1 MNHFKRRAG
10 EALTHV
16 RQFSS
21 KAKNEQPE
29 EPWVKS
35 LDEHVKWE
43 VKEESEGRRL
53 FSESTDQTIRLYRDG
68 SPSKYALSSSSIA
81 FAESD
86 ELKEITKEL
95 EEMWKKAIE
104 DLIEKRGDDSKD
116 LAKLIND
123 PTPERLE
130 AIVRRAQ
137 NELEAKTHTKV
148 GRVKGWINKVAGRIN
163 NHKYLL
169 DMLPSGDKYTSVL
182 IGGLTACI
190 KATLEHEA
198 IAELIADCLEK
209 LSDKTY
215 KLSHAIRISKQ
226 NDYIRTH
233 IVKFY
238 KTLFGLLVSILDHWL
253 LSRAERFKNSLGSS
267 FQNQLQCSM
276 NDLDY
281 HVKELS
287 DEKNSVMMENMCYDL
302 GQLGQLLQALLVG
315 GYSESWPTATNASNQ
330 FRTPGQFQAAS
341 ESPSGAPYVIRG
353 LPNIHEPKLAASVAP
368 GIQDEHNGHH
378 WTTQTILDGTAWM
391 KRYVC
396 FKKEES
402 LLEES
407 CYGSTN
413 PQVYSRL
420 VQWTQSRSS
429 EALWLEGPAT
439 MGGTTPNTLI
449 TARIVETFRRLRVPI
464 ISFFCEYDS
473 GQYKTFSCPEEL
485 LNMVYSLTS
494 QMLAFIQDN
503 LSSVYDSEDLPDFS
517 PARIRRLT
525 TDPNSLPDAIDFLKD
540 IIPLGPPILACCI
553 DGLQVLDYSEQ
564 SHWYQDCL
572 KSFIEVIGT
581 TKPPHPR
588 IMKVWLSTD
597 GYCEALQVAVN
608 AGWIEADITNSE
620 DDTEPL
626 EIDQW
631 M

>member
-1 MNHFKRRAG
+1 MHHIRRRAG
-10 EALTHV
+10 EAITHV

-21 KAKNEQPE
+21 KVKNEQPE

-43 VKEESEGRRL
+43 VKEESEGGRL

-68 SPSKYALSSSSIA
+68 SLSKSALPSSSIA

-86 ELKEITKEL
+86 ELKCITKEL
-95 EEMWKKAIE
+95 EGTWKKAIE
-104 DLIEKRGDDSKD
+104 DLIKKRGDDSNN
-116 LAKLIND
+116 LAELIND

-130 AIVRRAQ
+130 AIVRTAQ
-137 NELEAKTHTKV
+137 NEMEAKTHTKG
-148 GRVKGWINKVAGRIN
+148 GRVKGWFSKVAGRID

-190 KATLEHEA
+190 KATLEHAA
-198 IAELIADCLEK
+198 IAELISDCLEK

-215 KLSHAIRISKQ
+215 KLVRAIRKS
-226 NDYIRTH
+226 NRNEYIRTH

-238 KTLFGLLVSILDHWL
+238 KTLFGLLISILEHWF
-253 LSRAERFKNSLGSS
+253 LSRTQRCKNSFGSS

-287 DEKNSVMMENMCYDL
+287 DENTTIMIEEAHHML
-302 GQLGQLLQALLVG
+302 GRLAQAFLAG
-315 GYSESWPTATNASNQ
+315 GYSDSWPTVTNASNQ
-330 FRTPGQFQAAS
+330 YRKSGQIPAAS
-341 ESPSGAPYVIRG
+341 HAILG
-353 LPNIHEPKLAASVAP
+353 LPHISESNSAASVASD
-368 GIQDEHNGHH
+368 IQDEQNDQY
-378 WTTQTILDGTAWM
+378 WTTQTILEGTAWM
-391 KRYVC
+391 KEYVC
-396 FKKEES
+396 FKREES

-407 CYGSTN
+407 RYRSTN

-420 VQWTQSRSS
+420 VQWTQSVSS
-429 EALWLEGPAT
+429 QVLWLEGPAT
-439 MGGTTPNTLI
+439 MGDTTPNTLI
-449 TARIVETFRRLRVPI
+449 SARIVETFGRLHVPI
-464 ISFFCEYDS
+464 VSFFCHYDPEH
-473 GQYKTFSCPEEL
+473 YRTFSRPEEL
-485 LNMVYSLTS
+485 LKMVYSLTS
-494 QMLAFIQDN
+494 QMLAFIPKD
-503 LSSVYDSEDLPDFS
+503 LSSVWDSEDLPDLS

-525 TDPNSLPDAIDFLKD
+525 TDPNSLPDAIGFLKD
-540 IIPLGPPILACCI
+540 IILLGPPVLACCV
-553 DGLQVLDYSEQ
+553 DGLQLLDCPEQ
-564 SHWYQDCL
+564 SRWYQDCL

-581 TKPPHPR
+581 TKPPQPR

-597 GYCEALQVAVN
+597 GYSQALQAAVN

-626 EIDQW
+626 EIEQW

>member
-1 MNHFKRRAG
+1 MDHFRRRAG
-10 EALTHV
+10 EAITHV

-68 SPSKYALSSSSIA
+68 SLPKYDLSSSPIA
-81 FAESD
+81 FDESD

-95 EEMWKKAIE
+95 EEMWKKAIK
-104 DLIEKRGDDSKD
+104 DLIEKRGDDNND

-130 AIVRRAQ
+130 AVVRTAQ
-137 NELEAKTHTKV
+137 SELEAKTHTKV
-148 GRVKGWINKVAGRIN
+148 GRAKGWFVKVAGRIN

-169 DMLPSGDKYTSVL
+169 DMLPSGDRYTSVL

-198 IAELIADCLEK
+198 IAELISDCLEK

-215 KLSHAIRISKQ
+215 KLSKAIRNSKQ
-226 NDYIRTH
+226 NDFIRTH

-253 LSRAERFKNSLGSS
+253 LSRAKRFKNSLGSS

-281 HVKELS
+281 HVKQLS
-287 DEKNSVMMENMCYDL
+287 EENNSIMMENMCYDL
-302 GQLGQLLQALLVG
+302 GQLVQAIIVG

-330 FRTPGQFQAAS
+330 FRTPGQVLAVS
-341 ESPSGAPYVIRG
+341 ESPSAAPYVIRG
-353 LPNIHEPKLAASVAP
+353 LPDIPESKLAASVAP
-368 GIQDEHNGHH
+368 GIQDKHNDHY
-378 WTTQTILDGTAWM
+378 WSTQTILEDTAWM
-391 KRYVC
+391 KEYVC
-396 FKKEES
+396 FEREEN

-407 CYGSTN
+407 LYGSTN

-420 VQWTQSRSS
+420 VHWAQSKSS
-429 EALWLEGPAT
+429 EALWLEGPAI
-439 MGGTTPNTLI
+439 MADTTPNTLI
-449 TARIVETFRRLRVPI
+449 TARIVETFRRLHVPI
-464 ISFFCEYDS
+464 VSFFCEYDS
-473 GQYKTFSCPEEL
+473 RQYNTFSNPEEL
-485 LNMVYSLTS
+485 LKMVYSLTS

-525 TDPNSLPDAIDFLKD
+525 TDPNSLPDAIAFLKD

-553 DGLQVLDYSEQ
+553 DGLQILDCPEQ
-564 SHWYQDCL
+564 SRWYQDCL
-572 KSFIEVIGT
+572 TSFIQVLGT
-581 TKPPHPR
+581 TKPPQPR
-588 IMKVWLSTD
+588 IMKVWFSTD

-626 EIDQW
+626 EIDHL